1 MGSVAF
7 VHKDAISERGGKI
20 QAALIWGKGGKGNC
34 TRELSFIKEANQ
46 LLVWELHANNS
57 IWDVI
62 MSRTEQLNAE
72 SPEVDQCKTDPNS
85 QMHGNKQLRNF

>member
-46 LLVWELHANNS
+46 LLVWELHASNS